1 MTPLRKRMLEE
12 LQLRNLSEATSST
25 YLQAVARFA
34 KYFGKSPEQLGPD
47 YVRQYLLHLLNDKK
61 DTWSTLQV
69 NRGALKFLYARVLK
83 QSWFDEEI
91 AAPKRRLSLPTIL
104 SPEQITRVLDRTSNL
119 KHWTIIATFYAT
131 ALRCT
136 ELRYLKVTDIDGQQM
151 ILHVR
156 HGKGSVPRDIP
167 LSHFCWSGCAST
179 IAGASRTIGCSR
191 LNSTPIGRWMI
202 IHSARCA
209 VVQDTEPAF
218 LIRSIRICSAML
230 APPTCSMPVP
240 ISAPSRFYS
249 ATPIFGPPPSISA
262 YPSNGCRLSAAPSMR
277 SPYSRLTAPGKTV
290 GSGDGASAGSR
301 RCLTPTRSGIPGPLG
316 TCAVSPA
323 TQGIPRHRRM
333 PYRCPRHTRRAM

>member
-12 LQLRNLSEATSST
+12 LQLRNLSEATSNT
-25 YLQAVARFA
+25 YVQAVARFA
-34 KYFGKSPEQLGPD
+34 KHFGKSPEQLGPD

-91 AAPKRRLSLPTIL
+91 AAPKRRPTLPTIL
-104 SPEQITRVLDRTSNL
+104 SPEQITRILDRTNNL

-167 LSHFCWSGCAST
+167 LSPVLRERLRVYYRWRKPNDWLFPSKQHPDRPLDDNSLRALCSSAGHRAGIPHAVHPHLFRHACAT
-179 IAGASRTIGCSR
+179 HMLNAGADLRTIQVLLGHADIRTTAKYLRVSLQR
-191 LNSTPIGRWMI
+191 LQAVHSPFDALSLQPIDGSQENGRQ
-202 IHSARCA
+202 R
-209 VVQDTEPAF
+209 
-218 LIRSIRICSAML
+218 
-230 APPTCSMPVP
+230 
-240 ISAPSRFYS
+240 
-249 ATPIFGPPPSISA
+249 
-262 YPSNGCRLSAAPSMR
+262 
-277 SPYSRLTAPGKTV
+277 
-290 GSGDGASAGSR
+290 
-301 RCLTPTRSGIPGPLG
+301 
-316 TCAVSPA
+316 
-323 TQGIPRHRRM
+323 
-333 PYRCPRHTRRAM
+333 